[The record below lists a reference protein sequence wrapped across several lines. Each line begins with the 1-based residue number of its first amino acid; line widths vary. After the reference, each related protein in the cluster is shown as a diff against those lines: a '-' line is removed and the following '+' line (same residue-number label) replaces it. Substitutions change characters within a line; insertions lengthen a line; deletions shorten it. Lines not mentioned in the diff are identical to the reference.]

1 MSVTSRKLTRDFAWF
16 SRSRRPVP
24 RLDVESSVTDGPA
37 RGRRAQRPG
46 PTAGV
51 AGRLTD
57 RELLGTCRRLRA
69 TSGRPADLPDPVLA
83 ATRATLRRLARR
95 IGGLTEEIRDL
106 DTDFTLW
113 SPPPHPG

>member
-1 MSVTSRKLTRDFAWF
+1 
-16 SRSRRPVP
+16 
-24 RLDVESSVTDGPA
+24 
-37 RGRRAQRPG
+37 
-46 PTAGV
+46 
-51 AGRLTD
+51 
-57 RELLGTCRRLRA
+57 
-69 TSGRPADLPDPVLA
+69 VLA